1 MDISGTDLARRLGPM
16 LNYSSDST
24 PSLPKRI
31 GLGVLTGTIALAA
44 VLVLRKV
51 PQPMADAQTP
61 PAKKEVAA
69 PEKLPTSLQQTNNTP
84 TTGSDY
90 SSRVVAYV
98 YDNIP
103 ITREELGEYLI
114 QRQGAER
121 LELLCNKK
129 IIDMECRKLGI
140 EVTAAEVEDALAE
153 DLKGL
158 NVDRK
163 TFVDK
168 VLKNYRKNLY
178 EWKEDVIRPKLLLS
192 KMVRSKIQV
201 TDEDVKKAYEAYYG
215 EKVECRIIM
224 WEKGFERA
232 AMTDYPRL
240 RDSEDEFNKA
250 AKNQKSSSLAATAG
264 KIRPLGRNTTGN
276 DELEKAAFQLQPGE
290 VSPVIGTPE
299 GLVIVKCD
307 KRIPADTTV
316 NLDAVKE
323 KLTKE
328 IIEKKVAAEIP
339 VAFAEL
345 RKKANPKMILQG
357 SNQVE
362 DLTKT
367 VAPLIKEVDDA
378 LKGNSK

>member
-1 MDISGTDLARRLGPM
+1 
-16 LNYSSDST
+16 
-24 PSLPKRI
+24 
-31 GLGVLTGTIALAA
+31 
-44 VLVLRKV
+44 
-51 PQPMADAQTP
+51 
-61 PAKKEVAA
+61 
-69 PEKLPTSLQQTNNTP
+69 
-84 TTGSDY
+84 
-90 SSRVVAYV
+90 
-98 YDNIP
+98 
-103 ITREELGEYLI
+103 
-114 QRQGAER
+114 
-121 LELLCNKK
+121 
-129 IIDMECRKLGI
+129 
-140 EVTAAEVEDALAE
+140 
-153 DLKGL
+153 
-158 NVDRK
+158 
-163 TFVDK
+163 
-168 VLKNYRKNLY
+168 
-178 EWKEDVIRPKLLLS
+178 
-192 KMVRSKIQV
+192 
-201 TDEDVKKAYEAYYG
+201 
-215 EKVECRIIM
+215 M

>member
-1 MDISGTDLARRLGPM
+1 M
-16 LNYSSDST
+16 LHNDSNQNST
-24 PSLPKRI
+24 LPKRL
-31 GLGVLTGTIALAA
+31 GLGILTGTIALAA
-44 VLVLRKV
+44 ILVVRKV
-51 PQPMADAQTP
+51 PQPLAEAQAPTP
-61 PAKKEVAA
+61 KREVTA
-69 PEKLPTSLQQTNNTP
+69 PEKLPASLQASNLQA
-84 TTGSDY
+84 TGSDY
-90 SSRVVAYV
+90 SNRVVAYI

-103 ITREELGEYLI
+103 VTREELGEYLI
-114 QRQGAER
+114 LRYGGER

-140 EVTAAEVEDALAE
+140 EVTAAEVEDSLAE

-168 VLKNYRKNLY
+168 VLKTYRKNLY
-178 EWKEDVIRPKLLLS
+178 EWKEDVIRPKLMLS
-192 KMVRSKIQV
+192 KMVRSKVQV
-201 TDEDVKKAYEAYYG
+201 TEEDVKKAFDAYYG

-232 AMTDYPRL
+232 VMTDYPRL
-240 RDSEDEFNKA
+240 RDSEDEFNRA

-264 KIRPLGRNTTGN
+264 KIRPLGRNTSGN

-307 KRIPADTTV
+307 KRVPADSTV
-316 NLDAVKE
+316 NLDAVRE
-323 KLTKE
+323 KLVKE
-328 IIEKKVAAEIP
+328 IIDKKVAQEIP
-339 VAFAEL
+339 VAFNEL
-345 RKKANPKMILQG
+345 RKKANPKLILQG
-357 SNQVE
+357 TNQAE

-378 LKGNSK
+378 LKGLKK

>member
-1 MDISGTDLARRLGPM
+1 M
-16 LNYSSDST
+16 LHNDSNQNST
-24 PSLPKRI
+24 LPKRL
-31 GLGVLTGTIALAA
+31 GLGILTGTIALAA
-44 VLVLRKV
+44 ILVVRKV
-51 PQPMADAQTP
+51 PQPLAEAQPPTP
-61 PAKKEVAA
+61 KREVTA
-69 PEKLPTSLQQTNNTP
+69 PEKLPASLQASNLQATS
-84 TTGSDY
+84 SDY
-90 SSRVVAYV
+90 YNRVVAYI

-103 ITREELGEYLI
+103 VTREELGEYLI
-114 QRQGAER
+114 LRYGGER

-140 EVTAAEVEDALAE
+140 EVTAAEVEDSLAE

-168 VLKNYRKNLY
+168 VLKTYRKNLY
-178 EWKEDVIRPKLLLS
+178 EWKEDVIRPKLMLS
-192 KMVRSKIQV
+192 KMVRSKVQV
-201 TDEDVKKAYEAYYG
+201 TEEDVKKAFDAYYG

-232 AMTDYPRL
+232 VMTDYPRL
-240 RDSEDEFNKA
+240 RDSEDEFNRA

-264 KIRPLGRNTTGN
+264 KIRPLGRNTSGN

-307 KRIPADTTV
+307 KRVPADSTV
-316 NLDAVKE
+316 NLDAVRE
-323 KLTKE
+323 KLVKE
-328 IIEKKVAAEIP
+328 IIDKKVAQEIP
-339 VAFAEL
+339 VAFNEL
-345 RKKANPKMILQG
+345 RKKANPKLILQG
-357 SNQVE
+357 TNQAE

-378 LKGNSK
+378 LKGLKK

>member
-1 MDISGTDLARRLGPM
+1 M
-16 LNYSSDST
+16 LFRS
-24 PSLPKRI
+24 
-31 GLGVLTGTIALAA
+31 
-44 VLVLRKV
+44 
-51 PQPMADAQTP
+51 
-61 PAKKEVAA
+61 
-69 PEKLPTSLQQTNNTP
+69 
-84 TTGSDY
+84 TGSDY

-316 NLDAVKE
+316 NMDAVKE
-323 KLTKE
+323 TLTKE

-339 VAFAEL
+339 MAFAEL

-378 LKGNSK
+378 LKGNNK